1 MTVSRSAK
9 KRAASV
15 AEVRSAVCSGVVR
28 RMSGG
33 LSFCRW
39 RLWRGVSP
47 VRVSILTA
55 RPISSTGAWRFRAMS
70 TASAFSG
77 ET

>member
-1 MTVSRSAK
+1 MSRSAK
-9 KRAASV
+9 KRSASG

-33 LSFCRW
+33 TSFCRW

-47 VRVSILTA
+47 VRVSILTGS
-55 RPISSTGAWRFRAMS
+55 PISATGCDRLRAMS
-70 TASAFSG
+70 TASAFNG